1 MSNNISKISP
11 ETQKFLDEI
20 KDNFIDTTH
29 LKKLIEEQNTD
40 MKVAYQ
46 ESPKSKRGKF
56 DEWIQFAPA
65 YVVFLCKIL
74 KVVLDIGGF
83 VYMLIGGFLTLFFV
97 WQVLKAV
104 HINGWSG
111 LLNKSMIYI
120 IIYLISIFIIN
131 KLRFIMYRIVNR
143 I

>member
-29 LKKLIEEQNTD
+29 LKKLIEEQNAG

-46 ESPKSKRGKF
+46 ESPKSKREKF

-65 YVVFLCKIL
+65 HVVFLCKIL

-83 VYMLIGGFLTLFFV
+83 VYMLIGGFVTLFFV
-97 WQVLKAV
+97 WQVLFQF
-104 HINGWSG
+104 HHS
-111 LLNKSMIYI
+111 
-120 IIYLISIFIIN
+120 IYLFQS
-131 KLRFIMYRIVNR
+131 
-143 I
+143 